1 MAPKTC
7 EKCLGV
13 IARGVDHPCTRAEKR
28 TNLAELL
35 KASSC
40 KTKGRVTSATLKG
53 NILKK

>member
-53 NILKK
+53 NILKN